1 MAVHSVFK
9 DWQEWATTDWRE
21 FAVFFCKKWGVEAF
35 SKAEAEFA
43 KQMSV
48 SSQFMGQ
55 LTDIGVGKL
64 MEAGVGGMLANVF
77 SIGDVL
83 SKLAGI
89 SYVASW
95 NMIQGRTRENPIKL
109 IGTSVFSDEYTFD
122 EGKLKDYV
130 QFILYWYPRD
140 LQSGFFGFRYG
151 GPGPLR
157 ITKQLPPH
165 LRQRRRR

>member
-9 DWQEWATTDWRE
+9 DWEDWASTDWRE
-21 FAVFFCKKWGVEAF
+21 FAVFFSKKWGVEAF

-43 KQMSV
+43 NQMNV
-48 SSQFMGQ
+48 SSQFFAQ
-55 LTDIGVGKL
+55 LTDFGVGKL

-77 SIGDVL
+77 SIGDIL

-89 SYVASW
+89 GYVASW
-95 NMIQGRTRENPIKL
+95 NMLQGRTRENPIKL
-109 IGTSVFSDEYTFD
+109 IGTSMFSDEYTFD
-122 EGKLKDYV
+122 ESKLKDYV

-151 GPGPLR
+151 GPGALR
-157 ITKQLPPH
+157 VTKQLPPH
-165 LRQRRRR
+165 LRQYRQR

>member
-1 MAVHSVFK
+1 MTVHSVFK
-9 DWQEWATTDWRE
+9 DWQDWASTDWRE
-21 FAVFFCKKWGVEAF
+21 FAIFFSKKWGVEAF

-43 KQMSV
+43 SQMSL
-48 SSQFMGQ
+48 SGQFFGQ

-64 MEAGVGGMLANVF
+64 MEAGVGGVLATAF
-77 SIGDVL
+77 SIGDIL

-89 SYVASW
+89 GYVASW
-95 NMIQGRTRENPIKL
+95 NMLQGRTRENPIKL

-122 EGKLKDYV
+122 ESKLKDYV

-151 GPGPLR
+151 GPGSLR
-157 ITKQLPPH
+157 STKQLPLH